1 MKKFLKNTSIVLGL
15 IVVIYGL
22 FFADSWIK
30 GNFHVITENQAYR
43 SRQLDKRLLKYYITK
58 YNIKSIIN
66 LRGEEK
72 GADWYDDEIA
82 VSSVYGVTHYDLD
95 LPMDKM
101 PKDKDMQT
109 LLNIFKTAPRPVL
122 IHCLG
127 GSDRTG
133 LASTL
138 WKMTVNK
145 EDKKKSSK
153 HMLFF
158 YGHMPFGK
166 ARVLDKWLWSREITP
181 DGQIISYEFDVK

>member
-1 MKKFLKNTSIVLGL
+1 MKKYFKASLIILGL
-15 IVVIYGL
+15 IILIYGL

-30 GNFHVITENQAYR
+30 GNFHTVTTNYAYR
-43 SRQLDKRLLKYYITK
+43 CRQLDKELLKFYITK

-72 GADWYDDEIA
+72 GKDWYDDEIY
-82 VSSVYGVTHYDLD
+82 VSNIYNVAHYDLD
-95 LPMDKM
+95 LPMDKL
-101 PKDKDMQT
+101 PKDEDMQT
-109 LLNIFKTAPRPVL
+109 LIDIFKSAPRPVL

-138 WKMTVNK
+138 WKIFVDKEPKNK
-145 EDKKKSSK
+145 AAK

-166 ARVLDKWLWSREITP
+166 ARVLDKWLKTHEITP
-181 DGQIISYEFDVK
+181 DGKVVKNNL